1 MSEIEK
7 ETTAVK
13 SAVFG
18 SQAYLMILLA
28 ETGNHRDFTRS
39 TLASTF
45 AIMTVYSFSSPSEI
59 RVA

>member
-1 MSEIEK
+1 LRNKQYEGRWLGEVCEMSEIEK

-28 ETGNHRDFTRS
+28 ETGNHRDFYQVD
-39 TLASTF
+39 AC
-45 AIMTVYSFSSPSEI
+45 
-59 RVA
+59 

>member
-28 ETGNHRDFTRS
+28 ETGNHRD
-39 TLASTF
+39 
-45 AIMTVYSFSSPSEI
+45 VYQ
-59 RVA
+59 VDAC